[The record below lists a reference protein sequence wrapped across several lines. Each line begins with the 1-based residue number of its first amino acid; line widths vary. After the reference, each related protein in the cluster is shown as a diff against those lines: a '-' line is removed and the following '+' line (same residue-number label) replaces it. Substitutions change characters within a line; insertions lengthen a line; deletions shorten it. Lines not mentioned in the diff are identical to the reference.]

1 MSPKISFKQ
10 NIIFNQ
16 QDLIKQRNKL
26 DLYEKY
32 KSGDLLIWLKN
43 NLNVTIDHKS
53 GALKDIQGYY
63 GVLNLLYSS
72 LTLENEKEQFN
83 IHFNEVKSLKDKHSE
98 LLKDRLGNL
107 IREYELFLKDIGL
120 DELENFFNASISI
133 FTGTAAIFDSKSD
146 EISDS
151 FSSNIKDIL
160 SKGYQGDNFKN
171 HKVIR
176 IDTDSQKYID
186 IPQEFFLKNCQ
197 GPLTIN
203 SFDPCFSNYNG
214 QNKSVDFLDVDSKN
228 MNAVINRLY
237 HPTSIELKHP
247 MAFIE
252 YIEVD
257 NYEL

>member
-1 MSPKISFKQ
+1 KTRSLNMRTMSPKISFKQ

-63 GVLNLLYSS
+63 GVLNLLDSS

-98 LLKDRLGNL
+98 LLKDKLGNL

-120 DELENFFNASISI
+120 DE
-133 FTGTAAIFDSKSD
+133 
-146 EISDS
+146 
-151 FSSNIKDIL
+151 
-160 SKGYQGDNFKN
+160 
-171 HKVIR
+171 
-176 IDTDSQKYID
+176 
-186 IPQEFFLKNCQ
+186 
-197 GPLTIN
+197 
-203 SFDPCFSNYNG
+203 
-214 QNKSVDFLDVDSKN
+214 
-228 MNAVINRLY
+228 
-237 HPTSIELKHP
+237 
-247 MAFIE
+247 
-252 YIEVD
+252 
-257 NYEL
+257 